1 MSLMSINLKINKET
15 NRDNNGKHI
24 YHFDN
29 KYYIIIKTK
38 KKKSLRSR
46 TLIL

>member
-38 KKKSLRSR
+38 KKNL
-46 TLIL
+46 